1 MEKYYKKLSLLLS
14 ENKNISKDD
23 EELYEY
29 AIKVLSQGVIG
40 FFVSIFIGFS
50 FGMMRECAWFIFPFL
65 LIRKFTGGLH
75 CKKYFY
81 CFLNSIFLIINSLLL
96 IRFLEKSNYQMIFL
110 FSVVIS
116 FIIIAFL
123 SPIENDNKSISK
135 KEKNLFKVVSII
147 LSIIDLNI
155 VFCFIEN
162 KLFISYSCGLS
173 LILISLLMI
182 AAKLKVSLI
191 Q

>member
-1 MEKYYKKLSLLLS
+1 MNL
-14 ENKNISKDD
+14 
-23 EELYEY
+23 
-29 AIKVLSQGVIG
+29 
-40 FFVSIFIGFS
+40 
-50 FGMMRECAWFIFPFL
+50 
-65 LIRKFTGGLH
+65 
-75 CKKYFY
+75 
-81 CFLNSIFLIINSLLL
+81 
-96 IRFLEKSNYQMIFL
+96 L

-135 KEKNLFKVVSII
+135 KEKILFKVVSII